1 MPLSAQVRCK
11 AIIDTGGQVTIAN
24 LALRDALQRSGPPS
38 RTKIDTIIGA
48 TKDVE
53 RGELM
58 DTPAIGL
65 GAITI
70 HDPGVT
76 FGDLYIFKQWR
87 LTSEPAILIGMD
99 TLGLLDTLIIDYR
112 RHELQ
117 LRMLNGRASKGLR
130 MINKPVVGVAAL
142 IFVLAAT
149 GLYYLRSRNQP
160 LPAAPSAPTAAAP
173 QPRNPALPIHCRR
186 AGDAAAAPLPELAD
200 SDAPLRD
207 ALSQIS
213 SADAVKE
220 FLVPQDLIRKIVVT
234 IDNLPRQKVA
244 VDKRPANPV
253 AGEFLANG
261 DELHATLDQRNF
273 ERYKPMVAVVS
284 QLDAKQ
290 LGELYIHYYPLFQQ
304 SYQNLGYPNGY
315 FNDRLVEVIDNLL
328 ATPEPKGPIELVR
341 PNVMYTYADPALE
354 GRSAGQKLL
363 IRMGPE
369 NAKAIKAKLTEL
381 RAVITAGQLKH

>member
-1 MPLSAQVRCK
+1 
-11 AIIDTGGQVTIAN
+11 
-24 LALRDALQRSGPPS
+24 
-38 RTKIDTIIGA
+38 
-48 TKDVE
+48 
-53 RGELM
+53 
-58 DTPAIGL
+58 
-65 GAITI
+65 
-70 HDPGVT
+70 
-76 FGDLYIFKQWR
+76 
-87 LTSEPAILIGMD
+87 
-99 TLGLLDTLIIDYR
+99 
-112 RHELQ
+112 
-117 LRMLNGRASKGLR
+117 
-130 MINKPVVGVAAL
+130 MINKPVIGVAAL

-149 GLYYLRSRNQP
+149 GVYYLRSRNQP
-160 LPAAPSAPTAAAP
+160 LPAAPSAPAAVAP
-173 QPRNPALPIHCRR
+173 SASEPGIAH
-186 AGDAAAAPLPELAD
+186 PLPEGAGNAAATPLPQLAE
-200 SDAPLRD
+200 SDAPLRE

-213 SADAVKE
+213 SADAVKD
-220 FLVPQDLIRKIVVT
+220 FLAPQDLIRKIVVT

-244 VDKRPANPV
+244 VDKRPANPA
-253 AGEFLANG
+253 AGSFLANG

-273 ERYKPMVAVVS
+273 ERYKPMVAAVS

-290 LGELYIHYYPLFQQ
+290 LGALYIHYYPLFQE

-354 GRSAGQKLL
+354 GRTAGQKLL